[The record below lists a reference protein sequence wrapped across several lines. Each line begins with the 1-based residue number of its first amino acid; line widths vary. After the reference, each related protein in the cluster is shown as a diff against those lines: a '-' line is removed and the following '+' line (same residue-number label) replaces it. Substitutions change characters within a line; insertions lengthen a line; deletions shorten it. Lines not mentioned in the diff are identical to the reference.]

1 MLSALKELADAVLAE
16 LGTIP
21 EAAVCQRKRAIL
33 AVIEYCTV
41 EGGEW
46 YHFQHILL
54 GSRVVEFDKKQPR
67 YWSIKRRGH

>member
-16 LGTIP
+16 LGTIL
-21 EAAVCQRKRAIL
+21 EAAVCQRKRAIR

-46 YHFQHILL
+46 YHFQQIRL
-54 GSRVVEFDKKQPR
+54 GSRVVQFDKKQPR